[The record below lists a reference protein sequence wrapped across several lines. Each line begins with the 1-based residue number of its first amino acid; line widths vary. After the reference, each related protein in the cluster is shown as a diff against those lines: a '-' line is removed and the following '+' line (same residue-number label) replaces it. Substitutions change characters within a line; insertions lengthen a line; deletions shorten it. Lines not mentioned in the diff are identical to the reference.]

1 MFTLF
6 TLISPMDMEF
16 IGLFSPISL
25 LAGFFIAISLILVL
39 IISFFIWLG
48 RFLTVCTS
56 KEQKEE
62 PKNKDE
68 AIGFALKNKNI
79 RSE

>member
-16 IGLFSPISL
+16 IGLFSPILL

-48 RFLTVCTS
+48 RFITVCTS
-56 KEQKEE
+56 NESKEE

-68 AIGFALKNKNI
+68 VIGFALKNKNI